1 MMTANSTYKTTND
14 VIVEYKKQLKQAVR
28 DELKYC
34 ATHRKSNYTV
44 EEVIHIVQEVIDTTA
59 YTEN

>member
-1 MMTANSTYKTTND
+1 MMTVSKYKTTND